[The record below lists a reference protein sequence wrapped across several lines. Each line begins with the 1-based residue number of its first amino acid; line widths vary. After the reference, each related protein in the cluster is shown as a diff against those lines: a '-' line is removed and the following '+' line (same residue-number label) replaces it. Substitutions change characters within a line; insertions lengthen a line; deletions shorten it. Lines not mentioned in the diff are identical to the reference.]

1 MQVIKIHRK
10 DTKYAESMKRRLL
23 HLSLSL
29 LLALLLAGCSEDSPT
44 LQPLGR
50 DAVILAFG
58 DSLTRGNGTGTDNSY
73 PAVLERLSGRR
84 VINAGVPGER
94 TPAGLA
100 RLAGVLEQYHPELL
114 LLCHGG
120 NDMLRR
126 QSLDVMQSNL
136 EQMVTMARER
146 GIQVVLL
153 GVPRPAIFGLES
165 AEPYYAVAKSA
176 GIPLEDK
183 IIPEVLSDNNLKSD
197 QIHPNAEG
205 YRQIAEAVHQ
215 LLQESGAL

>member
-1 MQVIKIHRK
+1 MN
-10 DTKYAESMKRRLL
+10 KRHFTLPFW
-23 HLSLSL
+23 L
-29 LLALLLAGCSEDSPT
+29 LLALLLGGCGQDSAT
-44 LQPLGR
+44 LLPLSD

-58 DSLTRGNGTGTDNSY
+58 DSLTRGNGASTDSSY

-100 RLAGVLEQYHPELL
+100 RLAAALDQHHPELL

-126 QSLDVMQSNL
+126 HPMETMQSNL
-136 EQMVTMARER
+136 EQMVALARER

-165 AEPYYAVAKSA
+165 ADPYYAVAEGV

-183 IIPEVLSDNNLKSD
+183 IIPQVLSDNDLKSD
-197 QIHPNAEG
+197 QIHPNAAG
-205 YRQIAEAVHQ
+205 YQRIAEAVYD
-215 LLQESGAL
+215 LLVDKGAL

>member
-1 MQVIKIHRK
+1 MRF
-10 DTKYAESMKRRLL
+10 YRLPL
-23 HLSLSL
+23 PLPLWL
-29 LLALLLAGCSEDSPT
+29 LLTLLLAGCSEDSPT

-58 DSLTRGNGTGTDNSY
+58 DSLTRGNGANADHSY
-73 PAVLERLSGRR
+73 PAVLEQLSGRR

-94 TPAGLA
+94 TPDGLA
-100 RLAGVLEQYHPELL
+100 RLAAALDRHQPELL

-126 QSLDVMQSNL
+126 HSMETMQSNL
-136 EQMVTMARER
+136 EQMVAIARER

-165 AEPYYAVAKSA
+165 ADPYYAVAKSA
-176 GIPLEDK
+176 AIPLEDT
-183 IIPEVLSDNNLKSD
+183 IIPQVLSDNDLKSD
-197 QIHPNAEG
+197 QIHPNAAG
-205 YRQIAEAVHQ
+205 YQRIAEAVYQ
-215 LLQESGAL
+215 LLQQTGAL

>member
-1 MQVIKIHRK
+1 MN
-10 DTKYAESMKRRLL
+10 KRHFTLPFW
-23 HLSLSL
+23 L
-29 LLALLLAGCSEDSPT
+29 LLALLLGGCGQDSAT
-44 LQPLGR
+44 LLPLSD

-58 DSLTRGNGTGTDNSY
+58 DSLTRGNGASTDSSY

-100 RLAGVLEQYHPELL
+100 RLAAALDQHHPELL

-126 QSLDVMQSNL
+126 HTMETMQSNL
-136 EQMVTMARER
+136 EQMVALARER

-165 AEPYYAVAKSA
+165 ADPYYAVAEGA

-183 IIPEVLSDNNLKSD
+183 IIPQVLSDNDLKSD
-197 QIHPNAEG
+197 QIHPNAAG
-205 YRQIAEAVHQ
+205 YQRIAEAVYD
-215 LLQESGAL
+215 LLVDKGAL

>member
-1 MQVIKIHRK
+1 
-10 DTKYAESMKRRLL
+10 MKRRLI
-23 HLSLSL
+23 HLPLIL

-44 LQPLGR
+44 LQPLSR

-58 DSLTRGNGTGTDNSY
+58 DSLTRGNGANADNSY

-84 VINAGVPGER
+84 VINAGVPGEH

-126 QSLDVMQSNL
+126 HAMEAMQSNL
-136 EQMVTMARER
+136 EQMVALARER

-205 YRQIAEAVHQ
+205 YQRIAEAVYR
-215 LLQESGAL
+215 LLQQTGAL

>member
-1 MQVIKIHRK
+1 MN
-10 DTKYAESMKRRLL
+10 KR
-23 HLSLSL
+23 HLTLPFWL
-29 LLALLLAGCSEDSPT
+29 LLALLLGGCGQDSAI
-44 LQPLGR
+44 LLPLSD

-58 DSLTRGNGTGTDNSY
+58 DSLTRGNGASTDSSY

-100 RLAGVLEQYHPELL
+100 RLAAALDQHHPELL

-126 QSLDVMQSNL
+126 HPMETMQSNL
-136 EQMVTMARER
+136 EQMVALARER

-165 AEPYYAVAKSA
+165 AAPYYAVAEGA

-183 IIPEVLSDNNLKSD
+183 IIPQVLSDNDLKSD
-197 QIHPNAEG
+197 QIHPNAAG
-205 YRQIAEAVHQ
+205 YQRIAEAVY
-215 LLQESGAL
+215 LLLKEKGAL